1 MWGHTEI
8 PLHPRLETIK
18 YNSIYIYY
26 LISTPRSNFHKIF
39 CHEDL
44 FINQQSIVIAKTYCL
59 SFLLLFVTMWILNI
73 YPTLALLV
81 VTFAIVQSLWSKI
94 TRLLWLSACCRCKT
108 NITLTPGV
116 EWLISRRTLFLL
128 SFRIYIFLCRLMV
141 AVLTIVHSSS
151 RHPGCRQFHSSW
163 SITWLRLHWRFCLG
177 PPMSLFTSVFGNCE
191 VFSTFFAKIVSLC
204 LYLSKKW
211 ATLCYV
217 TKCL

>member
-18 YNSIYIYY
+18 YNSTYIYY

-59 SFLLLFVTMWILNI
+59 SFLSLFVTMWILNI
-73 YPTLALLV
+73 YPTLALLG

-94 TRLLWLSACCRCKT
+94 TRLLRLSACCRCKT
-108 NITLTPGV
+108 NITLTLGV

-151 RHPGCRQFHSSW
+151 RHPVTPAAGSFTLLDQ
-163 SITWLRLHWRFCLG
+163 LRDCACTGDSAWDHQC
-177 PPMSLFTSVFGNCE
+177 
-191 VFSTFFAKIVSLC
+191 LC
-204 LYLSKKW
+204 LP
-211 ATLCYV
+211 
-217 TKCL
+217 